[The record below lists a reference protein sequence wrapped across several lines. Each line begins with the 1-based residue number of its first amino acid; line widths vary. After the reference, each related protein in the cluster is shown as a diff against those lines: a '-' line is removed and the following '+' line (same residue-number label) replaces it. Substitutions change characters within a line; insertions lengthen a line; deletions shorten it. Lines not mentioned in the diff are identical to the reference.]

1 MTPSPSTSSPWPA
14 PAPRPPRG
22 SPLPGSATSCS
33 RCDPE
38 TSSSTELIAF
48 LKNPVKEFVRKRLD
62 VTFIDEGE
70 ETLDGIPVELDGL
83 EAWKVGDRLLRDL
96 LAGRAP
102 RVALDKEWRRGVL
115 PPGKLGWR
123 LAKDLLDQAQPVADL
138 ADTLRAGRQAEALDV
153 AVDLGG
159 GRLLTGTVTDV
170 YGEPAGAHQLLPGR
184 TQALDRRLGAA
195 AGPLRQPAH
204 PPLLRR
210 IRGARGQ
217 GTPWRSGRPDGSRGL
232 GPRRRR
238 PRRSCSTWSRSTTP
252 GCASRCRCRSS
263 PVTSGP

>member
-1 MTPSPSTSSPWPA
+1 M
-14 PAPRPPRG
+14 
-22 SPLPGSATSCS
+22 
-33 RCDPE
+33 
-38 TSSSTELIAF
+38 
-48 LKNPVKEFVRKRLD
+48 
-62 VTFIDEGE
+62 
-70 ETLDGIPVELDGL
+70 ELDGL

-170 YGEPAGAHQLLPGR
+170 YGERLVR
-184 TQALDRRLGAA
+184 TRFSRV
-195 AGPLRQPAH
+195 GPKHWIDAWV
-204 PPLLRR
+204 PLLALCASRPTR
-210 IRGARGQ
+210 PFSAGSVGRGAKGRRGD
-217 GTPWRSGRPDGSRGL
+217 PRRPDGSRGR
-232 GPRRRR
+232 GPS
-238 PRRSCSTWSRSTTP
+238 PTPTRSCSTWSRSTTP